1 MVKRMSLEEYHQTL
15 IFFLLLWRNCCGL
28 SQWKQI
34 MKVIL
39 IFKSNQIFLLAKRV
53 EQDSRWEERYL
64 NKIYMYKERWY
75 ITPRRQRSSRLSPNL
90 LPLPYPSLGLN
101 RTEYMMMLTSILIG
115 KFWKQLKDKKYE
127 KKKKRKKKKKRN
139 TFQDFRC
146 FNKQRVPFCLILVY
160 IYKCQSETYTATNLA

>member
-1 MVKRMSLEEYHQTL
+1 
-15 IFFLLLWRNCCGL
+15 
-28 SQWKQI
+28 

-127 KKKKRKKKKKRN
+127 KKKTKEKEEEKKYVSR
-139 TFQDFRC
+139 FQVLQQVESAILSD
-146 FNKQRVPFCLILVY
+146 PCLHI
-160 IYKCQSETYTATNLA
+160 